1 MLKDSPAMNSRRFQ
15 DYTDRDK
22 MNRMPASPQSHLQDI
37 LKESPGKIESS
48 PEVIDYDAIR

>member
-1 MLKDSPAMNSRRFQ
+1 MNSRRFQ